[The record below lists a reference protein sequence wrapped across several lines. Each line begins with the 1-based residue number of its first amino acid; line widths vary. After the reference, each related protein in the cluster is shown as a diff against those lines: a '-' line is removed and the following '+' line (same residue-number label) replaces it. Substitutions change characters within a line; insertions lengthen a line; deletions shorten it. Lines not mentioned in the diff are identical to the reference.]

1 MDTFTILNIKML
13 FQCLHTDANGCFYGT
28 LSIPP
33 PSRVFLKMNNHVAE
47 MGFFHKNDSMHS
59 KRENNTKETTRK
71 Q

>member
-1 MDTFTILNIKML
+1 MPMVVSMAL
-13 FQCLHTDANGCFYGT
+13 YP
-28 LSIPP
+28 SPP